1 MKIEQLSQEVNL
13 EMVLIPAG
21 SFSMGSPLNE
31 EGRIDDETQHEVTL
45 THSYYIGKYPI
56 TQKQWIAIMGDD
68 PENTLVQ
75 KTEHFRYSQGVNL
88 ISNQSGAND
97 AINLP
102 VNFISWDDSQEFI
115 KKLNEK
121 TNGGYRLP
129 TEAEWEFACRAGT
142 ATAYSFGDT
151 ITPKDANYRDSKIGE
166 PVAVGS
172 YKPNAFGIYD
182 MHGNV
187 WEWCEDWKAN
197 YPASAVIDPKGPVTG
212 ESRVLRGGSFYGN
225 GLLAR
230 SARRSSQRP
239 PTWRKSLF
247 NGLRLA
253 SITKDSVK

>member
-142 ATAYSFGDT
+142 ATAY
-151 ITPKDANYRDSKIGE
+151 
-166 PVAVGS
+166 
-172 YKPNAFGIYD
+172 
-182 MHGNV
+182 
-187 WEWCEDWKAN
+187 
-197 YPASAVIDPKGPVTG
+197 
-212 ESRVLRGGSFYGN
+212 
-225 GLLAR
+225 
-230 SARRSSQRP
+230 
-239 PTWRKSLF
+239 
-247 NGLRLA
+247 
-253 SITKDSVK
+253 